1 MNGRIEIHPRLTE
14 ETVWAALSH
23 LPEARTRAYHRQR
36 EQLYRM
42 EDPDERD
49 TRFAHLHS
57 SWFLKLE
64 LDGPIRQAI
73 AEQREMLAPVH
84 RFLFAPASKA
94 TKQGAELYV
103 NSARVP
109 SVVMAILPR
118 ILIDGERALA
128 ILRRELMHV
137 ADMLDP
143 AFEYEPRLPP
153 QPAGPTHDQLLL
165 DRYRTVWECSIDGR
179 LLRQGRVPATVRE
192 RRYQAFMRAFPGLG
206 SVAEASFA
214 RIFDD
219 PRPSHRSIVTMAS
232 DPETY
237 FGGAIGSA
245 PRNHRCPLCAFPT
258 SDFEPAPETLSH
270 TVLTTIRSDFPE
282 WQADKGL
289 CRQCA
294 DLYRSREPSDGAVD
308 RFAPGIRRT
317 C

>member
-14 ETVWAALSH
+14 EAVWTALSH
-23 LPEARTRAYHRQR
+23 LPEARTRTYHRQR
-36 EQLYRM
+36 EPLYRL

-49 TRFAHLHS
+49 ARFAHLHS

-84 RFLFAPASKA
+84 RFHFAPAAAA

-118 ILIDGERALA
+118 VLIDGERALA
-128 ILRRELMHV
+128 ILRRELMHI
-137 ADMLDP
+137 ADILDP

-165 DRYRTVWECSIDGR
+165 DRYRTLWECSIDGR
-179 LLRQGRVPATVRE
+179 LLQQGRVPATVRE
-192 RRYQAFMRAFPGLG
+192 RRRQAFMRAFPGLG
-206 SVAEASFA
+206 PVADESFA
-214 RIFDD
+214 RIFDA
-219 PRPSHRSIVTMAS
+219 PRPSHGSILAMAS
-232 DPETY
+232 EPEST
-237 FGGAIGSA
+237 FGPAGGSI
-245 PRNHRCPLCAFPT
+245 PRAHRCSLCAFPT
-258 SDFEPAPETLSH
+258 SDFEPTPETLPRS
-270 TVLTTIRSDFPE
+270 VLEAIRSEFPG
-282 WQADKGL
+282 WRADEGL

-294 DLYRSREPSDGAVD
+294 DLYRARGPLDGTAD
-308 RFAPGIRRT
+308 RPAARSGRT
-317 C
+317 A